1 MHLVMLCQSD
11 VIVHLIILCP
21 LCRYNAIQA
30 FYTKMI
36 HFLLLLQ
43 QRNLEALCRNVDL
56 HQVPPDLPPYVS
68 KIDLSGNKIR
78 NVTESPLTFFAS
90 LRHLDLSSNLIG
102 FVKPGIF
109 AEMKNL
115 EDINLANNRL
125 YLLAQEDLWVGLLP
139 HVRRLDLSRNSLYSG
154 MAEHFIHQAPSL
166 RYLSL
171 AENSII
177 HLSHSMFLGSPE
189 LVEVNLHNNMIME
202 IEEGVFESLTRLSK
216 LDLSMN
222 SLTCIVEFNLRQLE
236 FLDLSRNS
244 LESFHSTQ
252 SEEDFNLIWL
262 DLSQNKLLRFPVLPQ
277 GKKLTYLNLTNNIVQ
292 FVMVDSRN
300 DVDYQWED
308 GPQYPNNSHPPYLPA
323 LLSLDLSYNEIQSIP
338 SQFFDSMLSLQFLNL
353 SKNCL
358 QTFGVTNELASLSV
372 LDLSCNSLKDLLL
385 DTNALSGLQELHL
398 QDNHLQDLRPDIFQG
413 LPHLQR
419 LDLRHN
425 KVHLCHTHSVA
436 GRHRLSP
443 NVPRGCVSFVRVP
456 ELQYLYLSANRLK
469 DLPMYNFFG
478 TKLRVLDVSMNWG
491 LQIGAQSLVGLE
503 FSLEYLDLHGNGLT
517 TLNVDFSLFPHLRY
531 LNLSDNRLSWLP
543 AWSEGCCVL
552 EVLDLHNNSFN
563 SLKNSQ
569 IPALEKNLRNLYLV
583 GNPLSCCGNVWLSQM
598 IHKAVVEI
606 PDLDLVKCQF
616 ARSLGFEEEEV
627 NVSHVRPEDC
637 EREDLKKTSI
647 LILLAT
653 LLVLSLIVVGVGL
666 LCCYRRNLFGR
677 HYKV

>member
-1 MHLVMLCQSD
+1 MK
-11 VIVHLIILCP
+11 
-21 LCRYNAIQA
+21 
-30 FYTKMI
+30 FY
-36 HFLLLLQ
+36 LLLFFWAVLNGGISTYRPLALAPCKM
-43 QRNLEALCRNVDL
+43 RNLEAFCQNVDL
-56 HQVPPDLPPYVS
+56 HQVPPELRPDVS
-68 KIDLSGNKIR
+68 KIDASGNKIQ
-78 NVTESPLTFFAS
+78 NVTETPLTFYAS

-102 FVKPGIF
+102 FVQPGVF

-115 EDINLANNRL
+115 QDVNLANNQL

-139 HVRRLDLSRNSLYSG
+139 QVRRLDLSRNSLYNG

-166 RYLSL
+166 RHLSL

-177 HLSHSMFLGSPE
+177 HISQNMFQGTPE

-202 IEEGVFESLTRLSK
+202 IEGGAFESLTYLSK
-216 LDLSMN
+216 LNLSMN

-236 FLDLSRNS
+236 VLDLHRNS
-244 LESFHSTQ
+244 IESFHSTQ
-252 SEEDFNLIWL
+252 SEEEEEDFNLIWL
-262 DLSQNKLLRFPVLPQ
+262 DLSENKLLRFPILPQ
-277 GKKLTYLNLTNNIVQ
+277 RNKLAYLNLTNNLMQ
-292 FVMVDSRN
+292 FVMVDFHSN
-300 DVDYQWED
+300 VDYQWED
-308 GPQYPNNSHPPYLPA
+308 WPQYPNNSLPPYLPA

-358 QTFGVTNELASLSV
+358 QTFETSNELASLSI
-372 LDLSCNSLKDLLL
+372 LDLSCNSLKNLKL
-385 DTNALSGLQELHL
+385 DTKTLSGLREFHL
-398 QDNHLQDLRPDIFQG
+398 QDNHLQELRPDIFQG
-413 LPHLQR
+413 LPHLQW
-419 LDLRHN
+419 LDLRNN
-425 KVHLCHTHSVA
+425 KVHLCDSHSGS
-436 GRHRLSP
+436 GRHRLSAK
-443 NVPRGCVSFVRVP
+443 VPHGCVSFVRVP
-456 ELQYLYLSANRLK
+456 ELQYLYLSANHLK
-469 DLPMYNFFG
+469 NLPMYNFFG

-491 LQIGAQSLVGLE
+491 LQIEAKSLVGLE

-531 LNLSDNRLSWLP
+531 LNLSYNQLSWLP
-543 AWSEGCCVL
+543 PWSEDCCVL

-583 GNPLSCCGNVWLSQM
+583 GNPLSCCGNIWLSQM

-627 NVSHVRPEDC
+627 HVSHVKPEDC
-637 EREDLKKTSI
+637 EREDLKKISV
-647 LILLAT
+647 LIFLAV
-653 LLVLSLIVVGVGL
+653 LLVLSLIVIGVGL
-666 LCCYRRNLFGR
+666 VCCYRRHLFGR

>member
-1 MHLVMLCQSD
+1 MKFS
-11 VIVHLIILCP
+11 
-21 LCRYNAIQA
+21 
-30 FYTKMI
+30 
-36 HFLLLLQ
+36 LLLFFWAVLNGGISTYRPIALAPCEM
-43 QRNLEALCRNVDL
+43 RNLEAFCQNVDL
-56 HQVPPDLPPYVS
+56 HQVPPELHPDVS
-68 KIDLSGNKIR
+68 KIDASGNKIR
-78 NVTESPLTFFAS
+78 NVTERPLTFYAS

-115 EDINLANNRL
+115 LDINLANNQL

-139 HVRRLDLSRNSLYSG
+139 QVRRLDLSRNSLYSG

-177 HLSHSMFLGSPE
+177 HISQSMFQGSPE

-202 IEEGVFESLTRLSK
+202 IEEGAFESMMHLTK
-216 LDLSMN
+216 LNLSMN

-236 FLDLSRNS
+236 VLDLSRNS
-244 LESFHSTQ
+244 IESFHSTQ
-252 SEEDFNLIWL
+252 SVEDFNLIWL
-262 DLSQNKLLRFPVLPQ
+262 DLSENKLLRFPVLPQ
-277 GKKLTYLNLTNNIVQ
+277 GNKLAYLNLTNNIMQ
-292 FVMVDSRN
+292 FVMVDSHS
-300 DVDYQWED
+300 DVNYQWED
-308 GPQYPNNSHPPYLPA
+308 GPQYPNNSRPPYLPA

-358 QTFGVTNELASLSV
+358 QTFGTSNELALLSV
-372 LDLSCNSLKDLLL
+372 LDLSCNSLKNLKLESNTL
-385 DTNALSGLQELHL
+385 RGLREFHL
-398 QDNHLQDLRPDIFQG
+398 QDNHLQELRPDIFQG
-413 LPHLQR
+413 LPYLQW
-419 LDLRHN
+419 LDLRNN
-425 KVHLCHTHSVA
+425 KVHLCDSHS
-436 GRHRLSP
+436 GSRRQRLSP
-443 NVPRGCVSFVRVP
+443 NVPHSCVSFVRVP
-456 ELQYLYLSANRLK
+456 KLQYLYLSANRLK
-469 DLPMYNFFG
+469 NLPMYNFFG

-491 LQIGAQSLVGLE
+491 LQIEAKSLVGLE

-531 LNLSDNRLSWLP
+531 LNLSDNQLSWLP
-543 AWSEGCCVL
+543 AWSEDCCVL

-569 IPALEKNLRNLYLV
+569 IPTLEKNLRNLYLV
-583 GNPLSCCGNVWLSQM
+583 GNPLSCCGNIWLSQM

-627 NVSHVRPEDC
+627 HMSHVRPEDC
-637 EREDLKKTSI
+637 EREDLKNMSV
-647 LILLAT
+647 LIFLAI
-653 LLVLSLIVVGVGL
+653 LLVLSLIVIGVGL
-666 LCCYRRNLFGR
+666 VCCYRRHLFGR